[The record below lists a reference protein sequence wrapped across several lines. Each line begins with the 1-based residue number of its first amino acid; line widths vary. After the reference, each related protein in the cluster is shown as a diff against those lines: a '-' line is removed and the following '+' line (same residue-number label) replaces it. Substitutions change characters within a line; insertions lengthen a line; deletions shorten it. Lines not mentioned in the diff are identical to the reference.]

1 MIYGK
6 ACVFSKLL
14 GAWGQLGANP
24 LLGSSQAQ
32 AENKTVPTPRDRA
45 EPLAPRVL
53 PPIPRLIL
61 LLSHHRPLFLNLLRQ
76 PAWRFWQFSVFFL
89 QGGGVV
95 LWLFAFLEF
104 WGLFAFGEFWL
115 PPPPAACS
123 ARPAGVALKASPIFT
138 QPQSTNGGTVT
149 PDRN

>member
-45 EPLAPRVL
+45 EPLVPRVL

-104 WGLFAFGEFWL
+104 SGAFCLWGILA
-115 PPPPAACS
+115 PT
-123 ARPAGVALKASPIFT
+123 SP
-138 QPQSTNGGTVT
+138 
-149 PDRN
+149 RCLLR